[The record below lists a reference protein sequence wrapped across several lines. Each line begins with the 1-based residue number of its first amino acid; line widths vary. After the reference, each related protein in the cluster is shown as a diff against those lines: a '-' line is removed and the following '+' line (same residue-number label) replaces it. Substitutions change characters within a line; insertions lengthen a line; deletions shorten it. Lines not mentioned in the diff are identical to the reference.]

1 MTHPWRRLA
10 GVALALA
17 VGCGEDPAT
26 SGEPDVAARDVRRPD
41 VIPDVAPDL
50 PPDEPDADPVPPVA
64 VAGEDQN
71 GEPGRPLT
79 FDGSESYD
87 EDGEIVEY
95 EWQMGNG
102 VDLTG
107 EVVAYTYPDPGV
119 YSVSLRVTDSQ
130 GLTDTDFLTVD
141 LVEENERPEALI
153 EGPDEVVL
161 GEENSWD
168 ARGSS
173 DDIGVVDWIWTTGVD
188 GEGEHTGQ
196 VLEYAY
202 QEWEGRPYSL
212 QLTVEDTDGVQALEV
227 LEVDVLV
234 PPVAIVDGPSEA
246 FVGDEVVFDAG
257 ESFDVDDDSAT
268 ALEQVRWNFDRGETT
283 EPAPWRPVHF
293 RPTHVFDEP
302 GDYDIIVSVQDQDG
316 LWSDS
321 PSHKMEVFP
330 RPNLAPSPVIVAE
343 RSEIN
348 ECETITFSHLTIDD
362 TDASEDLLYHWDF
375 GDGAELSG
383 PSVDHTYR
391 REGLYEVTLTA
402 VDREGA
408 AGDTNMFVT
417 VNNLPPTA
425 DFDFTPSPGITGTS
439 VNFDGSAS
447 FDGCESEGEDR
458 ITSYR
463 WVWGDAIAS
472 TWSESSAA
480 SHSYDSAGTYE
491 VTLQVRDDG
500 DPALMASLEQRVTIV
515 DDDEPGGSSTTDYTF
530 SPSITHTCA
539 FGIVTFSFNTF
550 TLTLTDDRAVV
561 ETGTADPG
569 TMTGTRSGGSF
580 SVERVESGGGLG
592 CTETYRMT
600 GTIGPDDVV
609 TFELAA
615 MFSGSCF
622 DCTTVRWTDIVA
634 DPL

>member
-1 MTHPWRRLA
+1 MLQRWTSL
-10 GVALALA
+10 GTVALLVAA
-17 VGCGEDPAT
+17 GCGDEPSNAAT
-26 SGEPDVAARDVRRPD
+26 PDIATRDVRQPD
-41 VIPDVAPDL
+41 IVEDSSPDL
-50 PPDEPDADPVPPVA
+50 PDEPDAEPIPPVA
-64 VAGEDQN
+64 VAGGDQT

-87 EDGEIVEY
+87 EDGQIVGY
-95 EWQMGNG
+95 RWQMGNG
-102 VDLTG
+102 VELDG
-107 EVVAYTYPDPGV
+107 EVVAYTYPDSGV
-119 YSVSLRVTDSQ
+119 YSVSLRVTDSH

-141 LVEENERPEALI
+141 LVEENERPDALI

-161 GEENSWD
+161 GEENVWD

-188 GEGEHTGQ
+188 GEGEHSGQ
-196 VLEYAY
+196 VIEYAY
-202 QEWEGRPYSL
+202 EEWEERPYSL
-212 QLTVEDTDGVQALEV
+212 QLTVSDTDNVEAIEILEV
-227 LEVDVLV
+227 NVLV
-234 PPVAIVDGPSEA
+234 PPVAIVDGPNEA
-246 FVGDEVVFDAG
+246 FVGDEVTFDAE
-257 ESFDVDDDSAT
+257 ESFDVDDESLT
-268 ALEQVRWNFDRGETT
+268 ALEQVRWNFGDGETT
-283 EPAPWRPVHF
+283 EMSPWRPVHF
-293 RPTHVFDEP
+293 RPTHAFEAP
-302 GDYDIIVSVQDQDG
+302 GRYDVIVSVQDQDG

-321 PSHKMEVFP
+321 PSHKIDVFE

-348 ECETITFSHLTIDD
+348 ECESVTFSHLTIDD
-362 TDASEDLLYHWDF
+362 TDSSEDLLYHWNF

-383 PSVDHTYR
+383 PSVEHSYR
-391 REGLYEVTLTA
+391 RAGLYEVTLTA
-402 VDREGA
+402 VDTEGA
-408 AGDTNMFVT
+408 SGDTNVFIT

-447 FDGCESEGEDR
+447 FDGCEAEGEDR

-480 SHSYDSAGTYE
+480 SHSYDRAGTFE

-500 DPALMASLEQRVTIV
+500 DPALEASLEQRVTIV
-515 DDDEPGGSSTTDYTF
+515 DDDGGGSSTTDYTF

-561 ETGTADPG
+561 ETSTSDPG
-569 TMTGTRSGGSF
+569 TMTGTRSGSSF
-580 SVERVESGGGLG
+580 SVNRVESGGGLG
-592 CTETYRMT
+592 CTETYTMT
-600 GTIGPDDVV
+600 GTIAEDGDI
-609 TFELAA
+609 TFDLVAEFAGA
-615 MFSGSCF
+615 CF
-622 DCTTVRWTDIVA
+622 DCTSVSWTDMVA
-634 DPL
+634 SPL